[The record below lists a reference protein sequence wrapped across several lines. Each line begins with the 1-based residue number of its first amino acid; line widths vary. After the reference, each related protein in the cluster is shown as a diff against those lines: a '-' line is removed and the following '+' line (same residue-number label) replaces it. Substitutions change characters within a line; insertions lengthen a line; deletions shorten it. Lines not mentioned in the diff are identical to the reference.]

1 MKLISEDIKERKDF
15 GEDVVILAGVVKN
28 DEDERLLEEFDEL
41 NDKIDAILL
50 SGYHAKGIENLTE
63 EESEQ
68 YDRIKNSG
76 EGWLRLRTLIR
87 EIYQEYWPNVTN
99 FEVDLTFV
107 VDKMIEDEDKEIEYN
122 KYDY

>member
-1 MKLISEDIKERKDF
+1 MEIITM
-15 GEDVVILAGVVKN
+15 EDVIDLN
-28 DEDERLLEEFDEL
+28 EDERLLEEFDEL
-41 NDKIDAILL
+41 NDKIDCILL
-50 SGYHAKGIENLTE
+50 SEFYTKGIENLSE
-63 EESEQ
+63 EESAQ

-76 EGWLRLRTLIR
+76 EGWLKLRTLIR

-99 FEVDLTFV
+99 FEVDLKFV

>member
-1 MKLISEDIKERKDF
+1 MEIITM
-15 GEDVVILAGVVKN
+15 EDVIDLN
-28 DEDERLLEEFDEL
+28 EDEHLLEEFDEL

-50 SGYHAKGIENLTE
+50 SEFHAKGIENLTK

-99 FEVDLTFV
+99 FEVDLKFV
-107 VDKMIEDEDKEIEYN
+107 VSNMIEDEDKEIEYN

>member
-1 MKLISEDIKERKDF
+1 MEIIIM
-15 GEDVVILAGVVKN
+15 EDVIALN
-28 DEDERLLEEFDEL
+28 EDELLLEEFDEL
-41 NDKIDAILL
+41 NAKIDAILL
-50 SGYHAKGIENLTE
+50 SGYHVKGLENLTE

-76 EGWLRLRTLIR
+76 EGWLKLRTLIR

-99 FEVDLTFV
+99 FEVDLKFV
-107 VDKMIEDEDKEIEYN
+107 VSNMIEDEDKEIEYN